1 MTTTENKDYEYI
13 FQIPSYN
20 RIGKQSTVKML
31 HEWGIPK
38 DAIWIGVHDEQA
50 KSDYEEDIGEFATI
64 INCNI
69 NNVGGKRNHLLSM
82 AKNGQKVVIFDDD
95 VQRIQWLDRKGEIHD
110 IESGEQFQRLL
121 DYCFS
126 FASKCSSVLWGTYPV
141 VNPYFMSYTID
152 VNNILICTFMGIVAG
167 TFNFKE
173 DTIIK
178 EDMELCLRN
187 MASGMNVVR
196 FNFIVAD
203 AKHRT
208 QGGAYDEWK
217 SGIDDSISK
226 DLCRKYPSLV
236 SYSKSNAS
244 KLRFLKALRYK
255 GKIDWEG

>member
-1 MTTTENKDYEYI
+1 
-13 FQIPSYN
+13 
-20 RIGKQSTVKML
+20 ML
-31 HEWGIPK
+31 HDWGFPK
-38 DAIWIGVHDEQA
+38 EAIWIGVHDEQA
-50 KSDYEEDIGEFATI
+50 RQEYENDIGDMAKV
-64 INCNI
+64 INLDI
-69 NNVGGKRNHLLSM
+69 SNVGGKRHHLLAM

-95 VQRIQWLDRKGEIHD
+95 IQRIQWLDKDGQMHD
-110 IESGEQFQRLL
+110 IESGEQFVRLL

-141 VNPYFMSYTID
+141 VNPYFMSHTID
-152 VNNILICTFMGIVAG
+152 VNNLLICTFMGTVAG
-167 TFNFKE
+167 TFNFGE
-173 DTIIK
+173 DTIVK

-217 SGIDDSISK
+217 SGIDDEVSK
-226 DLCRKYPSLV
+226 GLCKKYPALV

-244 KLRFLKALRYK
+244 KLRFLKPLRYK
-255 GKIDWEG
+255 GRIEWEG